1 MTVPGVPA
9 GRNSVWLEKKHA
21 TGDQR
26 VVSDPLDPK
35 PGDTIPSSDSVAD
48 GRYKTLKLLRSAAT
62 LPLRS
67 LADAAAIHN
76 NPAVIAAVAGKTHQG
91 QVRQDNQ
98 DHFLV
103 ASLERSLL
111 VEASSLPAEAGTRLT
126 DTPQGRLLIVADG
139 IGGHGGGEVASA
151 VAVDAMAHYAFE
163 TMPWVL
169 NRKDCSMD
177 ELGDGLREAMGK
189 AQARIRRVARRKN
202 LNDDLGTTLT
212 MGYIS
217 WPELFL
223 VHVGDS
229 RAYLYRDG
237 ELHRLTRD
245 HTLAQQLIDGNAMS
259 EDEAKNSRLAHVLV
273 NAMGGSSDDLNVEL
287 HRTELAL
294 DDQLL
299 LCSDGLYDM
308 VDDQAIAAHLSE
320 TDTPVPEL
328 VERLVG
334 AANAAGGRDN
344 ITVVLARF

>member
-1 MTVPGVPA
+1 MT
-9 GRNSVWLEKKHA
+9 
-21 TGDQR
+21 
-26 VVSDPLDPK
+26 DPRDPK
-35 PGDTIPSSDSVAD
+35 PGDTIPASDSTAD
-48 GRYKTLKLLRSAAT
+48 GRYKTLKLLTSAAA

-76 NPAVIAAVAGKTHQG
+76 NPAVIASVSGQTHRG
-91 QVRQDNQ
+91 QVRADNQ
-98 DHFLV
+98 DHFLI

-111 VEASSLPAEAGTRLT
+111 VEGSSLPAEAGTRLT

-169 NRKDCSMD
+169 NRSDCSMD
-177 ELGDGLREAMGK
+177 ELGEGLRDAMNK
-189 AQARIRRVARRKN
+189 AQERIRRVARRKN
-202 LNDDLGTTLT
+202 LNKDLGTTLT
-212 MGYIS
+212 MAYIA

-229 RAYLYRDG
+229 RAYLFRDG

-245 HTLAQQLIDGNAMS
+245 HTLAQQLVDGNAMS
-259 EDEAKNSRLAHVLV
+259 EEEAKTSRLAHVLV
-273 NAMGGSSDDLNVEL
+273 NAMGGHSDELTVEL
-287 HRTELAL
+287 HRMELRL

-308 VDDQAIAAHLSE
+308 VPDADIKGHLSD
-320 TDTPVPEL
+320 TGTPVAAL
-328 VERLVG
+328 VDRLVG

-344 ITVVLARF
+344 VTVVLSRF

>member
-1 MTVPGVPA
+1 M
-9 GRNSVWLEKKHA
+9 
-21 TGDQR
+21 
-26 VVSDPLDPK
+26 
-35 PGDTIPSSDSVAD
+35 
-48 GRYKTLKLLRSAAT
+48 
-62 LPLRS
+62 RS

-76 NPAVIAAVAGKTHQG
+76 NPAVIAAVAGKTHKG
-91 QVRQDNQ
+91 QVRDDNQ

-111 VEASSLPAEAGTRLT
+111 VEDSSLPAEAGTRLT
-126 DTPQGRLLIVADG
+126 DTPQGRLFIVADG

-169 NRKDCSMD
+169 NRNDCSMD
-177 ELGDGLREAMGK
+177 ELETGLRDAMGK

-202 LNDDLGTTLT
+202 LNTDLGTTLT
-212 MGYIS
+212 MGYVA

-229 RAYLYRDG
+229 RAYLYRDDK
-237 ELHRLTRD
+237 LHRLTRD
-245 HTLAQQLIDGNAMS
+245 HTLAQQLVDGNAMS
-259 EDEAKNSRLAHVLV
+259 EEEAKSSRLAHVLV

-287 HRTELAL
+287 HRMELML

-299 LCSDGLYDM
+299 FCSDGLYDM
-308 VDDQAIAAHLSE
+308 VGDAAIEAHLAE
-320 TDTPVPEL
+320 RERPVSDVVEL
-328 VERLVG
+328 LVG

-344 ITVVLARF
+344 VTVVLARF

>member
-1 MTVPGVPA
+1 MT
-9 GRNSVWLEKKHA
+9 
-21 TGDQR
+21 
-26 VVSDPLDPK
+26 DPQEPK
-35 PGDTIPSSDSVAD
+35 PGDTIPASDSTAD
-48 GRYKTLKLLRSAAT
+48 GRFKTLKLLRSVGPS
-62 LPLRS
+62 PLRS

-76 NPAVIAAVAGKTHQG
+76 NPAVVAAVAGKTHQG
-91 QVRQDNQ
+91 QVRADNQ

-111 VEASSLPAEAGTRLT
+111 VEDSSLPAEAGTRLT
-126 DTPQGRLLIVADG
+126 DTPQGRLFIVADG

-169 NRKDCSMD
+169 SRGDCSMD
-177 ELGDGLREAMGK
+177 ELGEGLREAMQK

-202 LNDDLGTTLT
+202 LNQDLGTTLT
-212 MGYIS
+212 MGYVA

-237 ELHRLTRD
+237 ALHRLTRD
-245 HTLAQQLIDGNAMS
+245 HTLAQQLVDGNAMT
-259 EDEAKNSRLAHVLV
+259 EEEAKTSRLAHVLV
-273 NAMGGSSDDLNVEL
+273 NAMGGHSDELVVEL
-287 HRTELAL
+287 HRMELQL

-308 VDDQAIAAHLSE
+308 IGDDAIASHLSE
-320 TDTPVPEL
+320 TDTDVSQV

-344 ITVVLARF
+344 VTVVLARF

>member
-1 MTVPGVPA
+1 M
-9 GRNSVWLEKKHA
+9 
-21 TGDQR
+21 
-26 VVSDPLDPK
+26 
-35 PGDTIPSSDSVAD
+35 
-48 GRYKTLKLLRSAAT
+48 
-62 LPLRS
+62 RS

-91 QVRQDNQ
+91 QVRADNQ

-103 ASLERSLL
+103 ASLERSLM
-111 VEASSLPAEAGTRLT
+111 VEDSSLPAEAGTRLT
-126 DTPQGRLLIVADG
+126 DTPQGRLFIVADG

-169 NRKDCSMD
+169 NRNDCSMD
-177 ELGDGLREAMGK
+177 ELEAGLRDAMAK

-202 LNDDLGTTLT
+202 LNSDLGTTLT
-212 MGYIS
+212 MGYVA

-229 RAYLYRDG
+229 RAYLYRDDK
-237 ELHRLTRD
+237 LHRLTRD
-245 HTLAQQLIDGNAMS
+245 HTLAQQLVDGNAMS
-259 EDEAKNSRLAHVLV
+259 EEEAKTSRLAHVLV

-287 HRTELAL
+287 HRMELKL

-299 LCSDGLYDM
+299 FCSDGLYDM
-308 VDDQAIAAHLSE
+308 VSDAAIEAHLTQAE
-320 TDTPVPEL
+320 RPVNDVVEL
-328 VERLVG
+328 LVG

-344 ITVVLARF
+344 VTVVLARF

>member
-1 MTVPGVPA
+1 MT
-9 GRNSVWLEKKHA
+9 
-21 TGDQR
+21 
-26 VVSDPLDPK
+26 DPREPK
-35 PGDTIPSSDSVAD
+35 PGDTIPASASIAD
-48 GRYKTLKLLRSAAT
+48 GRHKTLKLLTSPSA

-76 NPAVIAAVAGKTHQG
+76 NPAVIASVAGQTHRG
-91 QVRQDNQ
+91 QVRADNQ
-98 DHFLV
+98 DHFLI

-111 VEASSLPAEAGTRLT
+111 VEGSSLPAEAGTRLT

-169 NRKDCSMD
+169 NRSDCSMD
-177 ELGDGLREAMGK
+177 ELGEGLRDAMNK
-189 AQARIRRVARRKN
+189 AQDRIRRVARRKN
-202 LNDDLGTTLT
+202 LNKDLGTTLT
-212 MGYIS
+212 MAYVA

-229 RAYLYRDG
+229 RAYLFREG

-245 HTLAQQLIDGNAMS
+245 HTLAQQLVDGNAMS
-259 EDEAKNSRLAHVLV
+259 EEEAKSSRLAHVLV
-273 NAMGGSSDDLNVEL
+273 NAMGGHSDELTVEL
-287 HRTELAL
+287 HRMEMRL

-308 VDDQAIAAHLSE
+308 VPDEQIKTHLSD
-320 TDTPVPEL
+320 TDTPVPAL
-328 VERLVG
+328 VDRLVG

-344 ITVVLARF
+344 VTVVLARF